1 MVDDGVIVVIMAGGA
16 GKRMNSS
23 LPKVLHHVLNK
34 PMLVH
39 VVETAMGL
47 NPRKILIVV
56 GQHKTAISETLDQ
69 YNLLSYVEFVHQEHP
84 QGTGHAVQCC
94 RDFLNEESKINTKV
108 LILSGDVPL
117 IKQSSLEKLMD
128 QMTNVR
134 IMTTCMDDPHGYGRI
149 IEKDGIFDKI
159 VEEKDC
165 NDEQRVCKK
174 VNAGIYCFNG
184 RLLHKYLPLLQNN
197 NAQQEYY
204 LTDIVELIKNGENV
218 VIESYDIPIE
228 KQIEIM
234 GVNNPVQLEELN
246 KKTND

>member
-1 MVDDGVIVVIMAGGA
+1 MSVDNEIIVIIMAGGA

-23 LPKVLHHVLNK
+23 LPKVLHHVLNT

-39 VVETAMGL
+39 VVQTSMKL
-47 NPRKILIVV
+47 HPQKILIVV
-56 GQHKTAISETLDQ
+56 GEHNAIIRDTLDQ
-69 YNLLSYVEFVHQEHP
+69 CNLLPYVEFVHQEHP

-94 RDFLNEESKINTKV
+94 RDFLWNNSKV

-128 QMTNVR
+128 QMHYVR
-134 IMTTCMDDPHGYGRI
+134 IMTTCMADPHGYGRI

-165 NDEQRVCKK
+165 NDDQRACKK

-184 RLLHKYLPLLQNN
+184 RLLYKYLPLLRND
-197 NAQQEYY
+197 NAQKEYY

-218 VIESYDIPIE
+218 VIESYDVPLE
-228 KQIEIM
+228 NQIEII
-234 GVNNPVQLEELN
+234 GVNNPAQLDDLN
-246 KKTND
+246 RAATM